1 VHGGL
6 HEGFLPWTRY
16 SAEGLGNVKILATS
30 PGGPRERVVSYG
42 NHVEFELRPQWADHL
57 ASVLLAAPHFM
68 GYKEQTYVS
77 EHDISKQSESGD
89 RYRLELS

>member
-1 VHGGL
+1 MHGGL

-57 ASVLLAAPHFM
+57 ASVLLAEPHFM
-68 GYKEQTYVS
+68 GYKEKKLPLDAEFAVDACAALGS
-77 EHDISKQSESGD
+77 N
-89 RYRLELS
+89 YR